1 MSKDK
6 ITKKTDFNNH
16 NHKTLYINYINIL
29 NWKKIS
35 IIQKIVPKSQ
45 KCSKTVRKCIMEC
58 DEHTLTS
65 QEINLVCNNI
75 YFSRF
80 TIRLSLSEMSINN
93 NDFK

>member
-16 NHKTLYINYINIL
+16 NHKTLYIHIL

-45 KCSKTVRKCIMEC
+45 KCSKTVRKCIMKS

-93 NDFK
+93 NYF